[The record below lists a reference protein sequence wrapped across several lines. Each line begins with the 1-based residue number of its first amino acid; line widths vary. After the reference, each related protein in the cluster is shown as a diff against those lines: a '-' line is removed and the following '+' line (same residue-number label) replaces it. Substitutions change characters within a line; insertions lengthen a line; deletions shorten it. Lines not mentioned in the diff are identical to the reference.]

1 MKMRADFPILR
12 STARGKPLV
21 YLDNGA
27 TTQKPQ
33 VVIDATNT
41 YYAQQNSNIHRGVYE
56 LSQLAT
62 TLYEDAR
69 VRIQKFINAAESR
82 EVIYTRGTTDSI
94 NLVASSLGRSML
106 KRGDE
111 VLISHMEHHSNIVPW
126 QLICEQTGATLKVI
140 PINDAGELIFEEFE
154 KLLSSRTKIVSVVH
168 VSNSLGTVNP
178 VKKIIDLAHKQGAVV
193 LIDGAQWVAHGPTD
207 VQALDCDFY
216 AFSGHKIFGPT
227 GIGILYGKARLLDS
241 MPPYQGGGDMISSV
255 TFEKTTYN
263 DLPYKFEAG
272 TPNIAGGIVLGT
284 AIDYIQG
291 IGLEKIAAYEAELLA
306 YAQPRLAE
314 IPGVRIIGTA
324 KHKASVMSFLTAGVH
339 PHDLG
344 VLLDLEGIAVRTGHH
359 CCQPVMDR
367 FHIPA
372 TARASLAGYNTREDV
387 DRFIEAVK
395 KVTASYSAPRKAPA
409 AASTPSDKG
418 KIPFPPA
425 AAESPEAAG
434 QELLD
439 NFDLLGD
446 WQTRYQY
453 LIEMGGKLPPMPKEL
468 KSDVTRVHGCQSVV
482 HLYSQRDPKN
492 SAIFNF
498 IADSDADIVR
508 GLIAVLERLYAGQ
521 TVDKI
526 ARFDVET
533 FFKEIGL
540 DQHLS
545 GGRRNGL
552 SSMVSRIRA
561 EAAKKV

>member
-1 MKMRADFPILR
+1 MRADFPILR
-12 STARGKPLV
+12 TTAHGHPLV

-33 VVIDATNT
+33 VVIDATST

-62 TLYEDAR
+62 TLYEESR
-69 VRIQKFINAAESR
+69 VKIQKFINAAESR
-82 EVIYTRGTTDSI
+82 EVIFTKGTTDGI
-94 NLVASSLGRSML
+94 NLVASSLGRSVL
-106 KRGDE
+106 KTGDE
-111 VLISHMEHHSNIVPW
+111 VLISQMEHHSNIVPW

-154 KLLSSRTKIVSVVH
+154 KLLSERTKIVSVVH
-168 VSNSLGTVNP
+168 VSNSLGTINP
-178 VKKIIDLAHKQGAVV
+178 VKRIIDLAHQQGAVV

-207 VQALDCDFY
+207 VQALDADFY

-227 GIGILYGKARLLDS
+227 GIGILYGKAKLLES

-284 AIDYIQG
+284 AIDYVLSL
-291 IGLEKIAAYEAELLA
+291 GLEKIAAYEADLLA
-306 YAQPRLAE
+306 YAEPRLAE
-314 IPGVRIIGTA
+314 IAGVRLIGTA
-324 KHKASVMSFLTAGVH
+324 KKKASVMSFITSGVH

-372 TARASLAGYNTREDV
+372 TARASMAAYNTRDDI
-387 DRFIEAVK
+387 DRFLAGVR
-395 KVTASYSAPRKAPA
+395 KVTTSYTPRPA
-409 AASTPSDKG
+409 QAATSSSSNG

-425 AAESPEAAG
+425 VAESPEAAA

-468 KSDVTRVHGCQSVV
+468 KTDATRVHGCQSVV
-482 HLYSQRDPKN
+482 HLYSQRDPKEK
-492 SAIFNF
+492 AIFNF

-508 GLIAVLERLYAGQ
+508 GLIAILERLYAGQ
-521 TVDKI
+521 TVDKVSK
-526 ARFDVET
+526 FDVET

-561 EAAKKV
+561 EAAKK

>member
-1 MKMRADFPILR
+1 MRADFPILR
-12 STARGKPLV
+12 TTAHGHPLV

-41 YYAQQNSNIHRGVYE
+41 YYAKQNSNIHRGVYE

-69 VRIQKFINAAESR
+69 ARIQKFINAAESR
-82 EVIYTRGTTDSI
+82 EVIYTKGTTDGI
-94 NLVASSLGRSML
+94 NLVASSLGRSTL
-106 KRGDE
+106 KAGDE

-154 KLLSSRTKIVSVVH
+154 KLLNPRTKIVSVVH
-168 VSNSLGTVNP
+168 VSNSLGTINP
-178 VKKIIDLAHKQGAVV
+178 VKQIIDLAHKHGAVV

-207 VQALDCDFY
+207 VQGLDCDFY

-227 GIGILYGKARLLDS
+227 GIGILYGKAKLLDA
-241 MPPYQGGGDMISSV
+241 MPPYQGGGDMISNV

-284 AIDYIQG
+284 AIDYVSS

-324 KHKASVMSFLTAGVH
+324 KKKASVMSFITSGVH

-387 DRFIEAVK
+387 DRFIDAVK
-395 KVTASYSAPRKAPA
+395 KVTASYTPRPAPA
-409 AASTPSDKG
+409 QPG
-418 KIPFPPA
+418 KSNGDTQIPFPA
-425 AAESPEAAG
+425 AVAESPNAAA

-468 KSDVTRVHGCQSVV
+468 KTDATRVHGCQSVV

-492 SAIFNF
+492 KQVFNF

-508 GLIAVLERLYAGQ
+508 GLIAILERLYAGQ
-521 TVDKI
+521 SVENVAK
-526 ARFDVET
+526 FDIET

-561 EAAKKV
+561 EAAKKI

>member
-1 MKMRADFPILR
+1 MRADFPILR
-12 STARGKPLV
+12 TLAHGKPLV

-33 VVIDATNT
+33 IVIDATDT
-41 YYAQQNSNIHRGVYE
+41 YYSRENSNIHRGVYE

-62 TLYEDAR
+62 TLYEESR
-69 VRIQKFINAAESR
+69 IKIQKFINAAESR
-82 EVIYTRGTTDSI
+82 EVIYTKGTTDSI
-94 NLVASSLGRSML
+94 NLVASSLGRSTL
-106 KRGDE
+106 KPGDE

-126 QLICEQTGATLKVI
+126 QLICEQTGAMLKVI
-140 PINDAGELIFEEFE
+140 PINEAGELIFEEFE
-154 KLLSSRTKIVSVVH
+154 KLLSPRTKIVSVVH
-168 VSNSLGTVNP
+168 VSNSLGTINP
-178 VKKIIDLAHKQGAVV
+178 VKQIIDLAHKQGAVV

-227 GIGILYGKARLLDS
+227 GIGILYGKAKLLDA
-241 MPPYQGGGDMISSV
+241 MPPYQGGGDMISNV

-284 AIDYIQG
+284 AIDYVSN

-306 YAQPRLAE
+306 YAQARLAE
-314 IPGVRIIGTA
+314 IPGVRLIGTA
-324 KHKASVMSFLTAGVH
+324 KKKASVMSFITSGVH

-372 TARASLAGYNTREDV
+372 TARASMAAYNTRDDI
-387 DRFIEAVK
+387 DRFLAAVR
-395 KVTASYSAPRKAPA
+395 KVTASYTPRPAQSAAP
-409 AASTPSDKG
+409 SSSNG
-418 KIPFPPA
+418 KILFPPA
-425 AAESPEAAG
+425 VAESPEAAA

-439 NFDLLGD
+439 NFDMLGD

-468 KSDVTRVHGCQSVV
+468 KTDTTRVHGCQSVV
-482 HLYSQRDPKN
+482 HLYSQRDPKDKQV
-492 SAIFNF
+492 FNF

-508 GLIAVLERLYAGQ
+508 GLIAILERLYAGQ
-521 TVDKI
+521 KADAVAK
-526 ARFDVET
+526 FDVET

-552 SSMVSRIRA
+552 SSMVSRIRT
-561 EAAKKV
+561 EAAEKV